1 MVTTSHSTHLLGSKT
16 ARQLLFK
23 LLPLALIFLLGIGV
37 IIEKVTR
44 SQLEADADANLERL
58 AFQSGQALRSRLDII
73 QHAATTI
80 AANEILVNALIDISS
95 RTHLTAFFASLR
107 MPVSGDTHITLTDY
121 KGRALASTTVVLN
134 NFTRQPWI
142 DRVMNGETV
151 LEVNRTKMLLVVPVL
166 YNGLAEGMMV
176 VEFPQAT
183 LFEVFRLDRS
193 NEAHAVLHKRRVIT
207 STSPEFVIGGEVIF
221 ANNTA
226 RHKDWF
232 VARIP
237 ITGLEGF
244 ELLVGQRKAETF
256 ASMSNIH
263 FALLIS
269 GILLAL
275 MTTLAIVITLRTF
288 SHPLSAL
295 TMAVSQ
301 IHDTD
306 DLKRASAI
314 KGPEEFQKLAEAFNT
329 MRSRLKESNEAQDVA
344 ETANKAK
351 SEFLSSM
358 SHELRTPLNA
368 ILGFSQLL
376 EMDRKP
382 ALTERQMDMVY
393 QISKGGTHLLGL
405 IDDILDLAKI
415 EAGKMSISIER
426 VLPEQIVADALV
438 LIENMAKKRNVRVL
452 KDRSIDCVSCEMQC
466 AIMVDQNRFSQVL
479 LNLLSNAVKYNR
491 DDGEVTLICTR
502 QDNGNMRFTVSDTG
516 MGIPPTVQNELFMPF
531 NRLGAE
537 NGEIEGTGIGLTITK
552 TLTEMMGGTIDF
564 VSREGQG
571 SDFWVEFPL
580 AGEQPSLITLE
591 QDGQKKRTPT
601 NVPTLPPRMVLY
613 IEDNP
618 SNLQLMEMIF
628 ERLENVRMISTHT
641 AELGLE
647 IAERERPDLIL
658 MDINL
663 PGMNGVEAL
672 KCIQSSTSLHKT
684 PVIAVSANAMQND
697 IEYALSV
704 GFKAYIAKPFQVE
717 DILTIVGSALK
728 PHPQLT

>member
-1 MVTTSHSTHLLGSKT
+1 MVTASHSTHLLSSKT

-107 MPVSGDTHITLTDY
+107 MPVRGDTHITLTDY
-121 KGRALASTTVVLN
+121 KGRALASTTVALN
-134 NFTRQPWI
+134 NFTHQPWL

-151 LEVNRTKMLLVVPVL
+151 LEVNRTKMLLVIPVL

-183 LFEVFRLDRS
+183 LFEVFRLERS
-193 NEAHAVLHKRRVIT
+193 NEAHAVLHKGRAIT

-226 RHKDWF
+226 RHKDWI

-237 ITGLEGF
+237 VVGLEGF

-256 ASMSNIH
+256 ASMNNIH
-263 FALLIS
+263 FALLTS

-275 MTTLAIVITLRTF
+275 MTTLAIIITLRTF
-288 SHPLSAL
+288 SRPLSAL
-295 TMAVSQ
+295 TIAVSQ

-306 DLKRASAI
+306 DLKRVSAI
-314 KGPEEFQKLAEAFNT
+314 KGPEEFQELAEAFNT
-329 MRSRLKESNEAQDVA
+329 MRSRLKESNEAQSVA
-344 ETANKAK
+344 ESANKAK

-382 ALTERQMDMVY
+382 PLTERQRGMVH
-393 QISKGGTHLLGL
+393 QISKGGGHLLGL

-426 VLPEQIVADALV
+426 VVPTHIIADALA
-438 LIENMAKKRNVRVL
+438 LIESMAQKRNVRVL
-452 KDRSIDCVSCEMQC
+452 KDSSIDCASCEMRC
-466 AIMVDQNRFSQVL
+466 AIMVDQSRFSQVL

-491 DDGEVTLICTR
+491 DNGEVTLACTR

-516 MGIPPTVQNELFMPF
+516 MGIPPTLQDELFTPF

-571 SDFWVEFPL
+571 TDFWVEFPIVD
-580 AGEQPSLITLE
+580 EQPSLAIHDE
-591 QDGQKKRTPT
+591 GSQKQRTPPSF
-601 NVPTLPPRMVLY
+601 PTLARRTVLY

-618 SNLQLMEMIF
+618 SNLQLMELIF
-628 ERLENVRMISTHT
+628 EQLDNVHMITAHT

-647 IAERERPDLIL
+647 MAERESPDLIL

-663 PGMNGVEAL
+663 PGINGVEAL
-672 KCIQSSTSLHKT
+672 KRLQSSASSHKT
-684 PVIAVSANAMQND
+684 PVIAVSANAMQTD
-697 IEYALSV
+697 IDHALHM
-704 GFKAYIAKPFQVE
+704 GFKAYITKPFQIE
-717 DILTIVGSALK
+717 DILTTIGSVLEQSA
-728 PHPQLT
+728 

>member
-1 MVTTSHSTHLLGSKT
+1 VKTSHSTHLLGSKT

-107 MPVSGDTHITLTDY
+107 MPVSGDTNITLTDY
-121 KGRALASTTVVLN
+121 KGRALASTTVALN
-134 NFTRQPWI
+134 NFTRQPWL

-183 LFEVFRLDRS
+183 LFEVFRLERS
-193 NEAHAVLHKRRVIT
+193 NEAHAVLHKRRAIT

-226 RHKDWF
+226 RHKDWI

-237 ITGLEGF
+237 VAGLEDF

-269 GILLAL
+269 GMLLAL
-275 MTTLAIVITLRTF
+275 MTTLAIVITLRAF

-295 TMAVSQ
+295 TIAVSQ

-306 DLKRASAI
+306 DLKRVSAI
-314 KGPEEFQKLAEAFNT
+314 KGPEEFQDLAEAFNT

-393 QISKGGTHLLGL
+393 QISKGGAHLLGL

-426 VLPEQIVADALV
+426 VLPNQTVVDALV
-438 LIENMAKKRNVRVL
+438 LIENMAQKRNVRVL
-452 KDRSIDCVSCEMQC
+452 KDRSIDCASCEMQC

-491 DDGEVTLICTR
+491 DDGEVTLTCTR

-516 MGIPPTVQNELFMPF
+516 MGIPPTVQDELFSPF

-552 TLTEMMGGTIDF
+552 TLTEMMGGTIDY

-601 NVPTLPPRMVLY
+601 NVPTLPPRTVLY

-628 ERLENVRMISTHT
+628 ERLENVRIISTHT

-697 IEYALSV
+697 IEHALNV
-704 GFKAYIAKPFQVE
+704 GFKAYIAKPFQIE
-717 DILTIVGSALK
+717 EILTIVGSALK
-728 PHPQLT
+728 PQPQ